1 MEKGAQNQ
9 ENGRGK
15 GKPHPLDG
23 GTNDSLSHG
32 VRNWEGESR
41 LEVAE
46 GQRGQEERTNAAGV
60 SETRCAPRAVLAD
73 GTVQAG
79 CLGDPFGVTPSPVN
93 HAPALGDD
101 LTNRGARR
109 WPCLEPACVGPFF
122 RPSTFPEGFQ
132 V

>member
-15 GKPHPLDG
+15 DKPHQLDG
-23 GTNDSLSHG
+23 GKNDSLSHG

-60 SETRCAPRAVLAD
+60 SETRCAPKAVPED
-73 GTVQAG
+73 DTV
-79 CLGDPFGVTPSPVN
+79 
-93 HAPALGDD
+93 
-101 LTNRGARR
+101 
-109 WPCLEPACVGPFF
+109 
-122 RPSTFPEGFQ
+122 
-132 V
+132 